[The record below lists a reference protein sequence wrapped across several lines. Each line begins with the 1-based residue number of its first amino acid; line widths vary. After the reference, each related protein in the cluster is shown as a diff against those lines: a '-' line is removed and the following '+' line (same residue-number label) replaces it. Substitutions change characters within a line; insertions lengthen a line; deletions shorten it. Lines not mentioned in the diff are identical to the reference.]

1 MFFKTVYSAHGNEN
15 IPHKVEAMYE
25 EKAHITLFKKDYM
38 WLVVFDDTT
47 LPMLS
52 FDSYADA
59 KFFFDTAVIRIEKL
73 INSRA
78 AKDKA
83 LKELHDKTIE
93 VNEAEDKFH
102 EWIYER

>member
-25 EKAHITLFKKDYM
+25 GKAHITLFKKDNK
-38 WLVVFDDTT
+38 WPVVFDDKAF
-47 LPMLS
+47 PMLS

-59 KFFFDTAVIRIEKL
+59 KFFFDTAVIRAENL
-73 INSRA
+73 INSLA

-102 EWIYER
+102 EWLRDQ

>member
-25 EKAHITLFKKDYM
+25 EKAYITLFKKDDK
-38 WLVVFDDTT
+38 WLVVFDDKT
-47 LPMLS
+47 LPLIP

-59 KFFFDTAVIRIEKL
+59 KFFFDTAVIRAENL
-73 INSRA
+73 INSLA

-102 EWIYER
+102 EWVYER